1 VENKMMDNKL
11 TNKGDILSL
20 VPKNKFDDSK
30 LDVIDGLSDSEMQ
43 IIIKELFEWTKD
55 INWPI
60 AIPLM
65 NILKKREQLSIP
77 CLKNILMSRDWEWI
91 EWILK
96 YLVSNFS
103 DSYIMQLEKELE
115 TIVNIEEI
123 DDDYEE
129 MKIIAREL
137 YNRTK
142 EKF

>member
-1 VENKMMDNKL
+1 MMDNKL

-142 EKF
+142 EKHC

>member
-1 VENKMMDNKL
+1 MDDKVI
-11 TNKGDILSL
+11 NKGDLLSL

-65 NILKKREQLSIP
+65 NILKKREQISIP
-77 CLKNILMSRDWEWI
+77 CIKSILKSRDWEWT

-115 TIVNIEEI
+115 TIVNIKDI

-129 MKIIAREL
+129 MQIIAREL
-137 YNRTK
+137 YNRAK
-142 EKF
+142 AKHS

>member
-1 VENKMMDNKL
+1 MDNKL

-142 EKF
+142 EKHC

>member
-1 VENKMMDNKL
+1 MMDNKL

-77 CLKNILMSRDWEWI
+77 CLKNILMSRDWEWT

-115 TIVNIEEI
+115 TIVNTEEI

-137 YNRTK
+137 YNRAK
-142 EKF
+142 EKHC

>member
-1 VENKMMDNKL
+1 MMDNKL